1 MSRLY
6 RNANVYID
14 GSFKKMD
21 FIIDDEGYIRENNIA
36 YDEEYDYEGYTV
48 IPGLID
54 THVHLREP
62 GYEYKETI
70 KTGTMAA
77 ARGGFTTIFA
87 MPNLKPAADSLEHL
101 HLEQKIIDTDAA
113 IKVIPIS
120 AITKGQKG
128 IGELVDFK
136 EISKEY
142 MVFSDDGKGVQHGE
156 DMKKA
161 MTEIAKFDGL
171 ITAHCE
177 DESEL
182 HGGSLNFGPVSEKYH
197 DAGINNASE
206 YKEVIRDL
214 ELSKETG
221 CRFHICHMSTLESVE
236 ALRLARKT
244 SDIVSGEVT
253 AHHLLLNEDDI
264 NENHGRFKMN
274 PPLRSKKD
282 QEALI
287 EGIKDGTIEV
297 ICSDNAPHS
306 EAEKNCEVAKASFGI
321 VENEA
326 SFALLYTECVRKGII
341 SLEELIKL
349 MSTNPARIFGIEG
362 GTIEL
367 NRKCDL
373 AVFDLDSE
381 YTVDSEKFISMG
393 KCTPFD
399 GRKVN
404 GVLIETIVDGKTVY
418 RK

>member
-21 FIIDDEGYIRENNIA
+21 FIIDDEGYLRENNIA

-128 IGELVDFK
+128 VGELVDFK

-142 MVFSDDGKGVQHGE
+142 RVFSDDGKGVQHGE

-182 HGGSLNFGPVSEKYH
+182 HGGSLNLGPVSEKYH

-214 ELSKETG
+214 ELSKKQAVASISV
-221 CRFHICHMSTLESVE
+221 ICQ
-236 ALRLARKT
+236 
-244 SDIVSGEVT
+244 
-253 AHHLLLNEDDI
+253 LLN
-264 NENHGRFKMN
+264 R
-274 PPLRSKKD
+274 L
-282 QEALI
+282 
-287 EGIKDGTIEV
+287 
-297 ICSDNAPHS
+297 
-306 EAEKNCEVAKASFGI
+306 
-321 VENEA
+321 
-326 SFALLYTECVRKGII
+326 
-341 SLEELIKL
+341 KL
-349 MSTNPARIFGIEG
+349 
-362 GTIEL
+362 
-367 NRKCDL
+367 
-373 AVFDLDSE
+373 
-381 YTVDSEKFISMG
+381 
-393 KCTPFD
+393 
-399 GRKVN
+399 
-404 GVLIETIVDGKTVY
+404 
-418 RK
+418 

>member
-1 MSRLY
+1 M
-6 RNANVYID
+6 
-14 GSFKKMD
+14 
-21 FIIDDEGYIRENNIA
+21 
-36 YDEEYDYEGYTV
+36 
-48 IPGLID
+48 
-54 THVHLREP
+54 
-62 GYEYKETI
+62 
-70 KTGTMAA
+70 
-77 ARGGFTTIFA
+77 
-87 MPNLKPAADSLEHL
+87 
-101 HLEQKIIDTDAA
+101 
-113 IKVIPIS
+113 
-120 AITKGQKG
+120 
-128 IGELVDFK
+128 
-136 EISKEY
+136 
-142 MVFSDDGKGVQHGE
+142 
-156 DMKKA
+156 
-161 MTEIAKFDGL
+161 
-171 ITAHCE
+171 
-177 DESEL
+177 
-182 HGGSLNFGPVSEKYH
+182 
-197 DAGINNASE
+197 
-206 YKEVIRDL
+206 
-214 ELSKETG
+214 
-221 CRFHICHMSTLESVE
+221 
-236 ALRLARKT
+236 
-244 SDIVSGEVT
+244 SGEVT

-264 NENHGRFKMN
+264 NENRGRFKMN

-282 QEALI
+282 REALI

-326 SFALLYTECVRKGII
+326 SFALLYTEFVRKGII